1 MPQAAVLLK
10 RTAPTRWSG
19 CSPVDRNISRTY
31 KKHIKINV
39 TFPQEDPM
47 SGLVQDV
54 LSLVAV
60 SSFLVVAATWIGA
73 L

>member
-1 MPQAAVLLK
+1 M
-10 RTAPTRWSG
+10 
-19 CSPVDRNISRTY
+19 NISRTY